1 MGRRQHRIQGH
12 HEIPGGLDY
21 RRIRQG
27 RGAFGRVRRR
37 EPAPGH
43 RRQDA
48 APGAQ
53 HVEQHRVQ
61 VGRPRRWSPVLTP
74 PGPGE
79 QGPARVAV
87 QREMRCAAGGYD
99 QPQRYLPLRRHP
111 RGRCH
116 DGARGHGVQGQRQ
129 PAVLSEEPWAHGG
142 RGEGDG
148 GRRLGRA
155 DRQGTADGV
164 RPRTQPADRVA
175 DGRLGRLV
183 TGLTEAVEG
192 SALAAANKGELFSSF
207 DVNAFEVP
215 GGRDEIWRFTP
226 LRRLH
231 GLHDGSAHATG
242 TAKIAV
248 GEQPGVQVE
257 TARRGDERLG
267 QGGVPADRVA
277 AQAFSS
283 FNTATVVTVA
293 RDTQIASPVEIAGE
307 GPGAGAVAYGHL
319 QVRVAE
325 LAEAVVV
332 VDHRGSGIYA
342 DNVEFVVDD
351 AARLTVVWIAD
362 WADDAVHVSAH
373 HARLGKDAVLRHV
386 AITLGGDVV
395 RMTGNVRFGA
405 PGGDAELLGLY
416 FRDDGQ
422 HLESRLLIDHAQPD
436 CKSNVLYKGALQG
449 DPDSKPPDA
458 HTVWVGDVLIR
469 AEATGTDTFEVNRN
483 LVLTDGARADSVP
496 NLEIETGEIV
506 GAGHAS
512 ATGRFDDEQLFYL
525 RSRGISEEQAR
536 RLVVRGFFNE
546 IIAKIA
552 VPEIRERLTTAIEYE
567 LAITESRITAS

>member
-1 MGRRQHRIQGH
+1 
-12 HEIPGGLDY
+12 
-21 RRIRQG
+21 
-27 RGAFGRVRRR
+27 
-37 EPAPGH
+37 
-43 RRQDA
+43 
-48 APGAQ
+48 
-53 HVEQHRVQ
+53 
-61 VGRPRRWSPVLTP
+61 
-74 PGPGE
+74 
-79 QGPARVAV
+79 
-87 QREMRCAAGGYD
+87 
-99 QPQRYLPLRRHP
+99 
-111 RGRCH
+111 
-116 DGARGHGVQGQRQ
+116 
-129 PAVLSEEPWAHGG
+129 
-142 RGEGDG
+142 
-148 GRRLGRA
+148 
-155 DRQGTADGV
+155 
-164 RPRTQPADRVA
+164 
-175 DGRLGRLV
+175 V

-192 SALAAANKGELFSSF
+192 STLAAANKGELFSSF

-215 GGRDEIWRFTP
+215 GGRDELWRFTP
-226 LRRLH
+226 LKRLH
-231 GLHDGSAHATG
+231 GLHDGSAHATASA
-242 TAKIAV
+242 TITV
-248 GEQPGVQVE
+248 SERPDVRVE
-257 TARRGDERLG
+257 TVRRGDERLG

-283 FNTATVVTVA
+283 FNAATIVTVA
-293 RDTQIASPVEIAGE
+293 RDTQVAEPIEITVE

-319 QVRVAE
+319 QVRVEE

-332 VDHRGSGIYA
+332 IDQRGSGTYA
-342 DNVEFVVDD
+342 DNLELVVDD

-362 WADDAVHVSAH
+362 WADDAVHVSAQ
-373 HARLGKDAVLRHV
+373 HARLGKDALLRHV

-416 FRDDGQ
+416 FADDGQ

-449 DPDSKPPDA
+449 DPDSKRPDA

-469 AEATGTDTFEVNRN
+469 AEATGTNTFEVNRN

-525 RSRGISEEQAR
+525 RARGIPEEQAR

-552 VPEIRERLTTAIEYE
+552 VPEIRERLTTAIEHE
-567 LAITESRITAS
+567 LAITESRITSS